1 MKISELKNAIRE
13 MIVSELTEAGERTAF
28 INSQPI
34 EYKTEADLTR
44 FRDNSDVRT
53 ITTAGGRRIK
63 EDALSEMAFLKGPRA
78 PEGLEAA
85 ITAVV
90 KSNSDAELVDIRKA
104 IRTDEKVIK
113 ALEKAKMNVKDDLA
127 DNQLTKFIELIRGN
141 REVGPRG
148 RKADPNKPAKEPK
161 EPGKRGPKKGS
172 KRSSDAI
179 AFTMGGDV
187 SISGK
192 NVSPA
197 EKRKAVKS
205 AQKGKPVELLKI
217 RDLEAID
224 KEIVDL
230 SQELKSKL
238 TKTKEIAAKGNLK
251 DYTPEE
257 TAFMDDVKSKSI
269 RISQL
274 KATKEKILDKTV
286 KRQDRNID
294 MANVDLD

>member
-1 MKISELKNAIRE
+1 MKISELKSAIRE
-13 MIVSELTEAGERTAF
+13 MIVSELTENDQLLTQKPGVDSRNELPDLIVLNRAQSQSPAVRAKYKPVTENESLNELAKIVGDLKTA
-28 INSQPI
+28 I
-34 EYKTEADLTR
+34 
-44 FRDNSDVRT
+44 
-53 ITTAGGRRIK
+53 
-63 EDALSEMAFLKGPRA
+63 
-78 PEGLEAA
+78 
-85 ITAVV
+85 
-90 KSNSDAELVDIRKA
+90 
-104 IRTDEKVIK
+104 EKVIDQNKDAEMKDLRK
-113 ALEKAKMNVKDDLA
+113 AVQSDADVKAALAKDPEGSALQQT
-127 DNQLTKFIELIRGN
+127 QLDRFILKTKGELI
-141 REVGPRG
+141 PQQRG

-205 AQKGKPVELLKI
+205 AQKGKPVELLKT

-294 MANVDLD
+294 MANADLD

>member
-1 MKISELKNAIRE
+1 MKISELKSAIRE
-13 MIVSELTEAGERTAF
+13 MIVSELTENDQLLTQKPGVDSRNELPDLIVLNKAQSQSPAVRAKYKPVTENESLNELAKIVGDLKTA
-28 INSQPI
+28 I
-34 EYKTEADLTR
+34 
-44 FRDNSDVRT
+44 
-53 ITTAGGRRIK
+53 
-63 EDALSEMAFLKGPRA
+63 
-78 PEGLEAA
+78 
-85 ITAVV
+85 
-90 KSNSDAELVDIRKA
+90 
-104 IRTDEKVIK
+104 EKVIDQNKDAEMTDLRK
-113 ALEKAKMNVKDDLA
+113 AVRSDADVKAALAKDPDGSALQQT
-127 DNQLTKFIELIRGN
+127 QLDRFILKTKGELI
-141 REVGPRG
+141 PQQRG

>member
-1 MKISELKNAIRE
+1 MKISKLKEAIRE
-13 MIVSELTEAGERTAF
+13 MIVGELMEAGERTAF

-44 FRDNSDVRT
+44 FRDNSDVKT
-53 ITTAGGRRIK
+53 ITTEGGRRIK
-63 EDALSEMAFLKGPRA
+63 EDTLNELAKIVGDLQTAIEKVMAQNK
-78 PEGLEAA
+78 
-85 ITAVV
+85 
-90 KSNSDAELVDIRKA
+90 DAEMKDLRKA
-104 IRTDEKVIK
+104 IKTDDDVK
-113 ALEKAKMNVKDDLA
+113 AILAKDPGGSALQQT
-127 DNQLTKFIELIRGN
+127 QLDRFILKTKGELI
-141 REVGPRG
+141 PQQRG

-205 AQKGKPVELLKI
+205 AQKDKPVELLKT